1 MNLRSLIPP
10 LTALVMGGVWLGVQG
25 SSIRELKR
33 ETVVLREK
41 IAMARRGWGA
51 GSDQSLA
58 TRMKEQKG
66 ETDREIDWMSL
77 GSKMAKGENGQ
88 LSDMR
93 TMMELQ
99 TSLTA
104 LSGEQLLAE
113 LDKIDGL
120 DLSREVRK
128 ALDGILVGM
137 LAQKDPKAAL
147 DRWLDQVNDQGNG
160 MSWQL
165 SNAFQQWQ
173 KKDPA
178 TALAWFDAEISR
190 GSFESKKLDGR
201 SDARLRFA
209 AVAIRRLL
217 TSAPGD
223 AQLRIEALPEDQR
236 KQVFNAGLFS
246 GLKEESHKAFA
257 DLVRAV
263 VPEEERGE
271 AFNAAVSAMARKDFD
286 QVDGFISN
294 IQATTS
300 EKEAIVAHAAQSR
313 IQGLGWDGEV
323 DRAGV
328 DEVRAWAATQ
338 SPDKADAITGKSLA
352 NIWGGESSFDDRVKM
367 IETLH
372 AEGAGDDLIISF
384 LSENH
389 QAQQSSEI
397 SRTLAERIRDESQ
410 RAKLLEEIGGGA
422 TVPII
427 QE

>member
-1 MNLRSLIPP
+1 M
-10 LTALVMGGVWLGVQG
+10 AGAWLGFQG

-41 IAMARRGWGA
+41 IEMARRGWGA

-58 TRMKEQKG
+58 TRMREQKEESDG
-66 ETDREIDWMSL
+66 EIDWMSL

-93 TMMELQ
+93 AMMELQ

-113 LDKIDGL
+113 LDKIDAL

-147 DRWLDQVNDQGNG
+147 DRWLDQVNDQGTG

-165 SNAFQQWQ
+165 SNAFQEWQ

-178 TALAWFDAEISR
+178 AAMAWFDAEISK

-201 SDARLRFA
+201 SDARLRFE
-209 AVAIRRLL
+209 AVAIRSLL
-217 TSAPGD
+217 TSDPGD
-223 AQLRIEALPEDQR
+223 AKRRIEALPEEQR
-236 KQVFNAGLFS
+236 KQVFNGGVFS

-263 VPEEERGE
+263 VPEGERGE
-271 AFNAAVSAMARKDFD
+271 AFNSAVSAMARKDFD

-294 IQATTS
+294 IQATTA
-300 EKEAIVAHAAQSR
+300 EKEAIVARAAQSR

-338 SPDKADAITGKSLA
+338 SPDKADAITGRSLA
-352 NIWGGESSFDDRVKM
+352 NIWGGESSFDNRVKM

-372 AEGAGDDLIISF
+372 AEGAGDALIISF

-389 QAQQSSEI
+389 QAQQSSDI
-397 SRTLAERIRDESQ
+397 SRALAERVRDESQ

-422 TVPII
+422 PAPII
-427 QE
+427 HE